1 MASLLAGCEHYCVP
15 YVDDVAIFSND
26 WEEHVKH
33 IDIILGKLE
42 KAKLKVKPKKCKF
55 ARNSVKCLGH
65 LEGGGCR
72 SLEEAKIKTILDLPS
87 LKTKTEIRKVLG
99 MIGYYARNIKGCA
112 TLVEPLTTA
121 LKGKNRKESVE

>member
-1 MASLLAGCEHYCVP
+1 M
-15 YVDDVAIFSND
+15 DDVAIFSND
-26 WEEHVKH
+26 WKEHLKH
-33 IDIILGKLE
+33 IDLILGKL
-42 KAKLKVKPKKCKF
+42 KDAKLKVKPKKCKF

-99 MIGYYARNIKGCA
+99 MTGYYMLGI
-112 TLVEPLTTA
+112 
-121 LKGKNRKESVE
+121 